1 MKKIIMATVVLLSV
15 FMLSAAEKKVDFVWK
30 DTGRSFPD
38 FRTYSFGF
46 SENNEEYCFAF
57 QIKNLQQLMEDK
69 DSLLVC
75 YFDTD
80 NNKNTG
86 RFKKKKGWDLQLNIL
101 LNRRSL
107 SAIVW
112 EEDKIQTSHTFGEGE
127 FSIEAEDD
135 ILYLTVKKVLYLKKI
150 KFGKKF
156 VLFEEL
162 TCGKKVVKSGLED
175 GITINVK

>member
-1 MKKIIMATVVLLSV
+1 MKKSIIATIVLLSA
-15 FMLSAAEKKVDFVWK
+15 FMLSAAEKEFNPVWEDK
-30 DTGRSFPD
+30 GT
-38 FRTYSFGF
+38 RTEFKTYAFGF
-46 SENNEEYCFAF
+46 SENSKEYNFAF
-57 QIKNLQQLMEDK
+57 QIKDLQNLMDDK
-69 DSLLVC
+69 DAMIVC

-112 EEDKIQTSHTFGEGE
+112 EDNKIQTSHTFGEGE
-127 FSIEAEDD
+127 FSIDAEDD
-135 ILYLTVKKVLYLKKI
+135 ILFLTVNKVLYLKKI